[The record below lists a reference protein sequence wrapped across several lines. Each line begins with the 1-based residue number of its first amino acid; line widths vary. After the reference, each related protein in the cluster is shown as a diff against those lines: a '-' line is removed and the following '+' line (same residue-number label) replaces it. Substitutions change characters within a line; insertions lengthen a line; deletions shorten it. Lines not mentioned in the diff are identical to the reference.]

1 MDAIEY
7 LKAKARMCVS
17 VKGCRNCPLDKINK
31 TYDINCFDRGFE
43 EEAAAIVEKWAELHP
58 VKTRQSEF
66 LKLYPNVAIKDGAI
80 KLCPFNLNV
89 HFNCRANSEQI
100 SCNTCRKEY
109 WLKEVEE

>member
-7 LKAKARMCVS
+7 LKAKERRCVS
-17 VKGCRNCPLDKINK
+17 GQECRNCPLDKINK

-58 VKTRQSEF
+58 AKTRQSVF
-66 LKLYPNVAIKDGAI
+66 LKLYPNAAINDGAI
-80 KLCPFNLNV
+80 KLCPLDLNV
-89 HFNCRANSEQI
+89 NFNCRATSEQI

-109 WLKEVEE
+109 WVKEVEE

>member
-17 VKGCRNCPLDKINK
+17 VKECRNCPLDKINK

-43 EEAAAIVEKWAELHP
+43 EEATAIVEKWAELHSA
-58 VKTRQSEF
+58 KTRQSVF
-66 LKLYPNVAIKDGAI
+66 LKLYPNAKMQDGAI
-80 KLCPFNLNV
+80 KLCPLDLNV
-89 HFNCRANSEQI
+89 NFNCKATGEQI
-100 SCNTCRKEY
+100 SCNTCRKKY